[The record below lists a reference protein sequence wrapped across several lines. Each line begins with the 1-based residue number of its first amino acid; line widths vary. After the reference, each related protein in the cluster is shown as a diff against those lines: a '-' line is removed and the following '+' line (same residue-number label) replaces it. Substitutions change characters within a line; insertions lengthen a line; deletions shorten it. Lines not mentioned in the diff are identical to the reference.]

1 MIKKIAAV
9 IPVCIIGL
17 LLFIACNSSDHNTKG
32 VEEAMK
38 HLDELTLK
46 VDGDS
51 IALLYTPDGKL
62 GNVAQG
68 RDSIRKFLA
77 TFKNVRV
84 LSQSS
89 TTKSIEMNK
98 DTAVQKGEYHQS
110 DIINGKDTVH
120 VKGEFTATWVW
131 MKNQWLIKE
140 MQTKPID

>member
-1 MIKKIAAV
+1 MLKKIATV
-9 IPVCIIGL
+9 LPVCIIGL

-32 VEEAMK
+32 VEAAMQ
-38 HLDELTLK
+38 HLDRLTMK
-46 VDGDS
+46 TDSDS
-51 IALLYTPDGKL
+51 IALLYTPDGNL
-62 GNVAQG
+62 GNIAMG

-77 TFKNVRV
+77 RFKNVKV
-84 LSQSS
+84 LSQLT
-89 TTKSIEMNK
+89 TTKSIEVNK

-131 MKNQWLIKE
+131 MNKQWLIKE